1 MKNIVTFGEVLMD
14 CLPDKNVIGGA
25 PFNVAIHLKRFENQV
40 TFISKIAKDDFGK
53 ELFEFAKNEKIE
65 KGISFDKNHPTG
77 FVSVEFIENEPQY
90 TIETEKAWQFI
101 DYVAI
106 DNPVDVF
113 IYGSLALFFE
123 KNQITFLQYKSEN
136 PEAIFVCDLNL
147 RGDFYSEKTI
157 NLCLSNTTILKVND
171 DEWIYLKEIYKQNTD
186 NQLLDYLKNT
196 FRLIKIIRTQSHKGA
211 LVYWDNKII
220 QQSTTMILDNLFKDA
235 IGAGD
240 GFLAS
245 FLNSYF
251 KENDVQKA
259 LQKALIFAGNI
270 CQFSG
275 AIPSDRNIYL
285 S

>member
-1 MKNIVTFGEVLMD
+1 MKNIIAFGEVLMD

-25 PFNVAIHLKRFENQV
+25 PFNVAIHLKRFGNQV
-40 TFISKIAKDDFGK
+40 TFVSKIAKDDFGK
-53 ELFEFAKNEKIE
+53 EIFDFAKNENIE

-77 FVSVEFIENEPQY
+77 FVSVEFIENEPHY

-101 DYVAI
+101 DYFAV
-106 DNPVDVF
+106 DKPVDVF
-113 IYGSLALFFE
+113 IYGSLALYFE
-123 KNQITFLQYKSEN
+123 KNRTTFLKYKTEN

-147 RGDFYSEKTI
+147 RGDFYSQNTI

-171 DEWIYLKEIYKQNTD
+171 DEWMYLKEIYKQSTD
-186 NQLLDYLKNT
+186 NQLLDYLKIT
-196 FRLIKIIRTQSHKGA
+196 FSLIKIIRTQSKKGA
-211 LVYWDNKII
+211 LVYWDNTII
-220 QQSTTMILDNLFKDA
+220 QESTQMVSDDLFKDA

-240 GFLAS
+240 GFLAC

-259 LQKALIFAGNI
+259 LKNALIFATKI

-275 AIPSDRNIYL
+275 AIPSDKNIYQ
-285 S
+285 